1 MQRFEEVRP
10 EWYVVFSEAKYNHW
24 VFSIIDRRMGHVYA
38 VQSLNNYQ
46 WLVVQPRVNITETK
60 ILLKCQYPTIYDIT
74 DEDDKVVRVKVKQ
87 CARVRG
93 TFNFFNCVE
102 QVKALLGIKSAL
114 TLTPTQLYNGLMG
127 GRYG

>member
-10 EWYVVFSEAKYNHW
+10 EWYVVFSEAKYSHW